1 MYRKY
6 RHRKASRNSGGIV
19 VYVRNEY
26 KNGITLVRKNHD
38 TMVWFKFDKT
48 FFNIEEDN
56 YFVVVY
62 LWSDNSPIV
71 NVIDADLFICLH
83 SDIEHFSSKGI
94 VIVGGNCNART
105 ACKPDFVL
113 NDRYIPELDGD
124 DYQADCNLPRFSLD
138 KGSSSHG
145 NRLLDLCKAITISIV
160 NGRLGEDHGTGKFT
174 CYNSQG
180 ASVSDYLLLNKSY
193 FNVLNTFNV
202 CDFNEYSDHAPLHV
216 SIVCTTVVNAR
227 DERSRSEEY
236 VKWSDEHKETY
247 RSCLIGLFPEFNRLV
262 MNNENDSPACH
273 IIYHPY

>member
-6 RHRKASRNSGGIV
+6 RHRKARRNSGGIV

-26 KNGITLVRKNHD
+26 KNGITLVRKNYD

-94 VIVGGNCNART
+94 VIVGGDCNART

-124 DYQADCNLPRFSLD
+124 D
-138 KGSSSHG
+138 
-145 NRLLDLCKAITISIV
+145 
-160 NGRLGEDHGTGKFT
+160 
-174 CYNSQG
+174 
-180 ASVSDYLLLNKSY
+180 
-193 FNVLNTFNV
+193 
-202 CDFNEYSDHAPLHV
+202 
-216 SIVCTTVVNAR
+216 
-227 DERSRSEEY
+227 
-236 VKWSDEHKETY
+236 
-247 RSCLIGLFPEFNRLV
+247 
-262 MNNENDSPACH
+262 
-273 IIYHPY
+273 